1 VTARPFF
8 IVSSGRSGTAM
19 LHKALSAVPGVEM
32 HHEYAVQITQ
42 PLAVKRYLGA
52 LTDEQTTILLD
63 ETFGA
68 AVRHAQGTHWG
79 DSSNKLSWLVPDLA
93 TMFPEARFVHLV
105 RDGRKVA
112 SSYFHKLG
120 NETYDDRSNAAL
132 QAWYDGLSDAPS
144 PLRIASAATG
154 TSPASADAR
163 GGGSAPPPEKPYWWP
178 VPRRDDPIATVFRSF
193 DQFQRIAWHW
203 AEVNRVA
210 MDALAA
216 LDPAR
221 TLFTRLEDLSH
232 SPSKVLELF
241 GFLGFP
247 YRESHAAVFARPH
260 NVNKPEDKLLTDTQ
274 RAQFEAI
281 AAPMMARLG
290 YAGTPEYV
298 VAY

>member
-1 VTARPFF
+1 
-8 IVSSGRSGTAM
+8 M
-19 LHKALSAVPGVEM
+19 LHKALSAVSGVEM

-52 LTDEQTTILLD
+52 LTDAETRTLLD

-68 AVRHAQGTHWG
+68 AVAHARGSHWG

-93 TMFPEARFVHLV
+93 LMFPQARFVHLV

-120 NETYDDRSNAAL
+120 NEAYDDRSNAAL
-132 QAWYDGLSDAPS
+132 QAWYDG
-144 PLRIASAATG
+144 TG
-154 TSPASADAR
+154 A
-163 GGGSAPPPEKPYWWP
+163 APPPEKPYWWP
-178 VPRRDDPIATVFRSF
+178 VPRRGDAMAEAFRGF

-203 AEVNRVA
+203 TEVNRVA
-210 MDALAA
+210 MAGLSDISP
-216 LDPAR
+216 DR
-221 TLFTRLEDLSH
+221 TLFMRLEDLSRC
-232 SPSKVLELF
+232 SPKVQELFDFLEL
-241 GFLGFP
+241 P
-247 YRESHAAVFARPH
+247 YQESHAAAFARPH

-281 AAPMMARLG
+281 AAAMMERLG